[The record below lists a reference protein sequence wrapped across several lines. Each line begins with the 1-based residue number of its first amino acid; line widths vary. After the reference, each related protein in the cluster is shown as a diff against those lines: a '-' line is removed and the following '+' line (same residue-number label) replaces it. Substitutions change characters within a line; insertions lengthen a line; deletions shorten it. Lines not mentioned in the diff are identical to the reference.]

1 MIREINILDAKDIQ
15 EICKDEL
22 GYNVDIKTV
31 KKQIEKLSVAQA
43 DDRHATQVVPRKL
56 CPGKGIPTLG

>member
-31 KKQIEKLSVAQA
+31 KKQIENYLLIINIILS
-43 DDRHATQVVPRKL
+43 
-56 CPGKGIPTLG
+56 